1 MMNTARSH
9 IVLLSLLL
17 VALVMI
23 QGLYLILLNPI
34 TENTHQFL
42 DSLPDEDARSIS
54 STANHINNNNKH
66 QDQGQEEQNQQQ
78 QQQPPIKIAY
88 AVTVSKCESLQSDA
102 LQSAPLLAHHI
113 HAMSCR
119 NQQNNGADTIHRSKY
134 DYHLFALAS
143 KTQVIPECVNLLEQF
158 GYEVLLLDLPIN
170 ETLITNKP
178 YLTYLHTNGCC
189 GAHEFIK
196 LYAYTLTKYPLVIHL
211 DLDTMLLQ
219 PLDDL
224 IDSFILEGEANR
236 NVARSKL
243 QIMRPTQTGGKTN
256 TIQAMFTRDYQQ
268 VFMALRA
275 STNYKHIPIQGG
287 FFAVVPNQTVF
298 DILIDMVHTAN
309 YTITGGWGGIM
320 HTTSCWG
327 DPQIQGLLGYY
338 YSFIQPDQGLEL
350 HNCYYNNILSEPIW
364 DGTCIPQVEPCI
376 DCRKVPPQEVKLS
389 HPIFCHK
396 PWSCPRWEKE
406 GKKHFPRATPC
417 RWYLNKWYLTR
428 KQVEEGWSMNH
439 QRKWNKTVADGEFMT
454 DIFLGYCHE
463 NKTFIPMDFS
473 HYG

>member
-364 DGTCIPQVEPCI
+364 D
-376 DCRKVPPQEVKLS
+376 
-389 HPIFCHK
+389 
-396 PWSCPRWEKE
+396 E